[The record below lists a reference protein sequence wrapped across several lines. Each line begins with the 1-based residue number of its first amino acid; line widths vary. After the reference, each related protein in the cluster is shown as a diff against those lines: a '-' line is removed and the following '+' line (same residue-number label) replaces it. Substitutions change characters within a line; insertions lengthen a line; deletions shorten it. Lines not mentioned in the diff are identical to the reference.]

1 MGSALKGNNL
11 LLLPLRVNPTPN
23 EKGGKIIF
31 ISPQST
37 CLPIHLVLCI
47 RGSLAV
53 TELLLYLFG
62 YKTGFLAL

>member
-1 MGSALKGNNL
+1 MGFALKGNYL
-11 LLLPLRVNPTPN
+11 LLFPLRVNPTPN

-37 CLPIHLVLCI
+37 CIPIHLVLLI

-53 TELLLYLFG
+53 NELLL
-62 YKTGFLAL
+62 